1 MKASDRRRVL
11 ECGCAPGYIDC
22 PKAKRIR
29 ARADR
34 SWETYRRTGSLEAL
48 AKCRTAITEY
58 EAHHAAACV
67 PNA

>member
-11 ECGCAPGYIDC
+11 ECGCAMGADC
-22 PKAKRIR
+22 PEAARIR

-34 SWETYRRTGSLEAL
+34 SWGTYRRTGSLEAL